1 MSAGEE
7 FTMAMCSQ
15 PHVTQVGNH
24 TCGVF
29 SLSLQRCLTN
39 GWRYSISVQKVTA
52 TDGTTP
58 EGKGIIPA
66 SGNLIV
72 NVTAQDDLQMKKAIQ
87 LCSN

>member
-29 SLSLQRCLTN
+29 SLSLERCMAN
-39 GWRYSISVQKVTA
+39 GWRYSVSVQKVSA
-52 TDGTTP
+52 PDGSIP
-58 EGKGIIPA
+58 EGKGIVPA
-66 SGNLIV
+66 AGNLII
-72 NVTAQDDLQMKKAIQ
+72 NPSATEDLQMERAIQ
-87 LCSN
+87 LCK